1 MEHVDGNA
9 LAGPLA
15 EIFPFDITAAV
26 GRCAH
31 CGSTGM
37 IGDAMVYFAAPGT
50 IVRCANCDEVLATL
64 IETPSR
70 IWLTLSGVRGL
81 HLATA

>member
-15 EIFPFDITAAV
+15 EIFPFDITSAV

-31 CGSTGM
+31 CGSAGM

-50 IVRCANCDEVLATL
+50 IVRCASCDEVLATL
-64 IETPSR
+64 IASSSR
-70 IWLTLSGVRGL
+70 IWLSLSGVRGL
-81 HLATA
+81 TVSA